1 MAEINAE
8 IEKKKFM
15 QYYQQTIKPNLALLE
30 QRRKKK
36 LYLFI
41 IMCCSV
47 LLWICSLYNFQGRGG
62 DILDRYGAVFCCIVL
77 VICLPMLAYYRQS
90 KESILPLIIKYF
102 GDFVYTYKPSL
113 SQFNL
118 QQSCLMNTTH
128 PIITDDGFIG
138 QYEGVPVKIIDY
150 QIKPDNQVMGS
161 PAKQERG
168 IIFFATMNKNFS
180 GQTIVLRNKRFK
192 HGKVNIPNLQPVKL
206 ESVEFEKIYN
216 AYANDQ
222 IEARYILTVTMME
235 YMLQLQQVFPEAE
248 FSFYN
253 HNIMIRMR
261 TAENFFECSNFFQ
274 TLLNPKTTDKV
285 FMQLY
290 LLFSIIRILQ
300 LNQEKLL

>member
-15 QYYQQTIKPNLALLE
+15 QYYQQTIKPNLAPLE

-47 LLWICSLYNFQGRGG
+47 LIWIGSLCNFRGKG
-62 DILDRYGAVFCCIVL
+62 GEILDRYGAVFCFIVL
-77 VICLPMLAYYRQS
+77 AICLPMLAYYRQS

-102 GDFVYTYKPSL
+102 GDFTYTYKPSL
-113 SQFNL
+113 SQLNL
-118 QQSCLMNTTH
+118 QQSCLMNTAQ
-128 PIITDDGFIG
+128 PIITDDGFTG
-138 QYEGVPVKIIDY
+138 QYDGVPVKIIDY
-150 QIKPDNQVMGS
+150 QIKPDNQVAGS
-161 PAKQERG
+161 PAKPERG
-168 IIFFATMNKNFS
+168 IIFFASMNKNFS

-192 HGKVNIPNLQPVKL
+192 HGKVNVPNLQSVKL

-216 AYANDQ
+216 VYANDQ

-235 YMLQLQQVFPEAE
+235 YMLQLQRVFPKAE

-253 HNIMIRMR
+253 HNMLIRIR
-261 TAENFFECSNFFQ
+261 TVENFFECSHFFQ
-274 TLLNPKTTDKV
+274 TLLNPKTTDKI
-285 FMQLY
+285 FTQLY
-290 LLFSIIRILQ
+290 LLFSIIKILQ